1 MTNLVPFSFESHEVR
16 VIDQD
21 GELWFVAVDVCAAL
35 GLDPTAIRKLDD
47 DERGLHSVQTLGG
60 MQELSVINES
70 GLYTLILRCRNA
82 TNHGTVPHR
91 FRKWVTA
98 EVLPSLRKTGQYA
111 VPAFRLEPKDTPPT
125 RRRTDI
131 PPVAA
136 LRLSPLAMQA
146 AKAFGFAGN
155 MAALAADRAIRE
167 ITGLSPLKLLGHEHL
182 EADSRGK
189 TYTQTELGQMMDP
202 PRSGI
207 AVGKLMADAG
217 LRAKDETGEWIP
229 TAAANGLY
237 EWSDT
242 AKRHNGG
249 TPVKQA
255 KWFRDVLSRLNG
267 GVQ

>member
-1 MTNLVPFSFESHEVR
+1 MSDLILSALSMTSREIAELTGKHHKNVLRDIDNLLNS
-16 VIDQD
+16 
-21 GELWFVAVDVCAAL
+21 L
-35 GLDPTAIRKLDD
+35 G
-47 DERGLHSVQTLGG
+47 S
-60 MQELSVINES
+60 ELSRGISEAYEGDPSHGYRYFILDRDSTYCLIAGYDAPSRMKIIKRWQALES
-70 GLYTLILRCRNA
+70 GQA
-82 TNHGTVPHR
+82 T
-91 FRKWVTA
+91 
-98 EVLPSLRKTGQYA
+98 
-111 VPAFRLEPKDTPPT
+111 PAFRLEPKDTPPT

-182 EADSRGK
+182 EADPRGK

-255 KWFRDVLSRLNG
+255 KWFREVLSRLNG
-267 GVQ
+267 GAQ